1 MLSSSTYR
9 KSKFINP
16 SITTLTVFIFI
27 TLFLILPESRAQ
39 TCTGIDRTINPD
51 NSYNNLTE
59 DFSLP
64 FNSTWTLAMENQRAI
79 LAALTT
85 GANRGVASIMKNRN
99 GYYVE
104 SAHQISDGMVEAL
117 LKKTGIG
124 TTRKL
129 ILNTYLK
136 NLKAKQVEY
145 EYQIKNLDTEY
156 QMAGIMFMLIKDG
169 NTFVFMFQCELKDRS
184 CFFPFFKDVMKNAF
198 FGQSWY

>member
-1 MLSSSTYR
+1 MLSLSHFR
-9 KSKFINP
+9 KSTWMNP
-16 SITTLTVFIFI
+16 AIATWPITVLLI
-27 TLFLILPESRAQ
+27 LFLTPPESRAQ

-51 NSYNNLTE
+51 NSYNNITE

-99 GYYVE
+99 GYHVE
-104 SAHQISDGMVEAL
+104 SAHQISDGMVEVL
-117 LKKTGIG
+117 LKKTGIV

-145 EYQIKNLDTEY
+145 EYRINNLDTHY